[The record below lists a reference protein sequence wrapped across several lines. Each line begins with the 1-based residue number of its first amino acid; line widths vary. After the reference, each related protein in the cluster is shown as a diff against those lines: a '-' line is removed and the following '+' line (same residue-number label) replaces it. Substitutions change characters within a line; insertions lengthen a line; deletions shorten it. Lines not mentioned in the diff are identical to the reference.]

1 MIWYIVIG
9 IIVFTLFRF
18 FQDYNKSSKSLQGI
32 ILSKK
37 FGTLVQELNNAAFDG
52 TGEVIDVDIREFQ
65 IYKENDNQIIQ
76 FVYGVDDLTIIWR
89 YKYFQKEVVHERTF
103 YNVMGWTEQQQKL
116 IAEGYIK
123 EMVQV
128 VAKHKANILGL

>member
-89 YKYFQKEVVHERTF
+89 YKYFQKEVVHEKTF
-103 YNVMGWTEQQQKL
+103 YNVMGCTEQQQKL

-123 EMVQV
+123 EMMQV